1 MRFRPS
7 PLVLVVV
14 VVLVAVAGLAA
25 LAGCSVDTTDST
37 ICGPMGGACELNP
50 NYTPPPSPAPVDT
63 SSGPDDWWWNVNPC
77 GLLTSGELRRLGFP
91 AGQAD
96 PVMHSVSSGLSS
108 PENDCLLGFGRNSL
122 YITLAGVPY
131 AYWGEVGGVPLA
143 GDIAFRTADGR
154 PGTIL
159 PQLANAGSCH
169 VALQATKGSSA
180 VFLVGRKPGTAVCA
194 VAVKVANVIAPE
206 LPPSTQ
212 R

>member
-7 PLVLVVV
+7 PMIL
-14 VVLVAVAGLAA
+14 VLVAVAGLGA

-37 ICGPMGGACELNP
+37 ICSPMGGGCELNP
-50 NYTPPPSPAPVDT
+50 NYAPPPSPAPVDT

-96 PVMHSVSSGLSS
+96 PIMHSVSSGLSS
-108 PENDCLLGFGRNSL
+108 PENDCLLGFGSNSL
-122 YITLAGVPY
+122 YITLAAVPY
-131 AYWGEVGGVPLA
+131 TYWGQAGGVPLA
-143 GDIAFRTADGR
+143 SDIAFRTADGR
-154 PGTIL
+154 PGTIFR
-159 PQLANAGSCH
+159 QLANAGSCH

-180 VFLVGRKPGTAVCA
+180 VFLVGRKPGTAVCT
-194 VAVKVANVIAPE
+194 VAVKVANVVAPE